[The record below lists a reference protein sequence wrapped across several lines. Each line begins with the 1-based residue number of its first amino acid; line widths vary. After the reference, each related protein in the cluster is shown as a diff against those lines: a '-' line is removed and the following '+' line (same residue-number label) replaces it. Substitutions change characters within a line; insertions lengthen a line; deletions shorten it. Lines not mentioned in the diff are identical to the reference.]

1 MTIRK
6 QNRAPGGTPRWVTRT
21 ASSPG
26 ALTPTGPVPTSR
38 SSSRAARTSRTG
50 GSRAT
55 GRSASRDDRLVF
67 VPTVLDT
74 ALGAKRRE
82 ILLDE
87 ISEIE
92 RFPIS
97 PDSGI
102 SLGGRR
108 PRMILHTPECAYEL
122 MVGDLDAWIDSLEK
136 VYAIRAK
143 KGRTYCPAITREGY
157 VNLLLVEE

>member
-1 MTIRK
+1 MGDANRK
-6 QNRAPGGTPRWVTRT
+6 LPRRPHADRPGPDEQILKQGGADLQNGWLSRHGTLSVT
-21 ASSPG
+21 
-26 ALTPTGPVPTSR
+26 
-38 SSSRAARTSRTG
+38 
-50 GSRAT
+50 
-55 GRSASRDDRLVF
+55 DERLVF

-102 SLGGRR
+102 SLGGKR

>member
-1 MTIRK
+1 MGDANRK
-6 QNRAPGGTPRWVTRT
+6 LPRRPHADRPGPDEQILKQGGADLQNGWLSRHGTLSVT
-21 ASSPG
+21 
-26 ALTPTGPVPTSR
+26 
-38 SSSRAARTSRTG
+38 
-50 GSRAT
+50 
-55 GRSASRDDRLVF
+55 DERLVF

-102 SLGGRR
+102 SLGGKR

-122 MVGDLDAWIDSLEK
+122 MVGDLDSWIDSLEK